1 MTGARPVV
9 VNIYWIME
17 SITAGDPVEE
27 KKFQIVDRNGSL
39 CEFNRS
45 CLSKTLIKEPISFA
59 TNQESKFEF
68 KYSVSCK
75 FIMYLFHVIIFSRD

>member
-45 CLSKTLIKEPISFA
+45 CLSKTLIKEPNSFA
-59 TNQESKFEF
+59 IMKNHESKFE
-68 KYSVSCK
+68 
-75 FIMYLFHVIIFSRD
+75 I